1 MRWYA
6 AFNSY
11 FSKKVEHCSIIDSY
25 EKELIRQLDKSN
37 KTRNEK
43 QNIIKFCEYW
53 VHELR
58 VLFKCSTQTN
68 AEKKAKK
75 RKDVQERRRRQE
87 AAEHAESLQ
96 WQERRK
102 QTELAAEE
110 KRRKAELL
118 RKQQEEENKKN
129 NLEAFLGSH
138 QPSAVHLIV
147 NAIEISRRRMNQYD
161 PTSMKFSAWF
171 SKCYPHPPV
180 HAKFALNP
188 TYILLLNH
196 IESKI
201 FLHEYSSWEIIESY
215 LKLKGFGHQRIEE
228 IREKSGK

>member
-1 MRWYA
+1 M
-6 AFNSY
+6 
-11 FSKKVEHCSIIDSY
+11 
-25 EKELIRQLDKSN
+25 
-37 KTRNEK
+37 
-43 QNIIKFCEYW
+43 
-53 VHELR
+53 
-58 VLFKCSTQTN
+58 
-68 AEKKAKK
+68 
-75 RKDVQERRRRQE
+75 QERRRRQE
-87 AAEHAESLQ
+87 AAVHAESLQ

-110 KRRKAELL
+110 KRKKAELL

-138 QPSAVHLIV
+138 RPSAIHLIV
-147 NAIEISRRRMNQYD
+147 NAMEISRRRMNQYD